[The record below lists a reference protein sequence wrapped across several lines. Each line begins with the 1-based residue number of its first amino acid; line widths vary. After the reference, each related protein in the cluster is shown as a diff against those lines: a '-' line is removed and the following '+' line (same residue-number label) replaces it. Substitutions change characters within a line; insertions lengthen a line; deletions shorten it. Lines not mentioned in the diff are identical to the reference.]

1 MTALGNSLGA
11 DGSGNVEPGVGQRR
25 LRRGGVGLFP
35 TSTSTG
41 TALYNGQWVQLQI
54 TVPSTVTDWSDY
66 WEPGVLRL
74 PLAEAGD
81 AFSVQVGFNGSPDRL
96 LP

>member
-11 DGSGNVEPGVGQRR
+11 DGSGNVSPAWGNGAC
-25 LRRGGVGLFP
+25 GGAGSACFQ

-66 WEPGVLRL
+66 WSLVYYVSPY
-74 PLAEAGD
+74 AEAGD
-81 AFSVQVGFNGSPDRL
+81 TFSVQVGFNGSPDRL